1 MAITSELK
9 INAQR
14 LNDTLQST
22 CTSWGALA
30 APSTGMCRLTLS
42 QEDKQVR
49 DWLVTECK
57 SLGCEVRIDQIGNI
71 FAIRPGTVQNVK
83 PIALGSHL
91 DTQPAGARAKS
102 YLVTT

>member
-1 MAITSELK
+1 MSSKSGLK

-42 QEDKQVR
+42 HEDKQVR
-49 DWLVTECK
+49 DWLVAECE
-57 SLGCEVRIDQIGNI
+57 SLGCQVKIDQIGNI
-71 FAIRPGTVQNVK
+71 FAIRPGAATNAK
-83 PIALGSHL
+83 PIGMGSHL
-91 DTQPAGARAKS
+91 DTQPAGRNTIS
-102 YLVTT
+102 DL